1 MADKGLFAALE
12 RFLYARNAAVVGC
25 ADLGVLPAEN
35 RAGLPKGVCIGV
47 GLTPSIVAGI
57 AGGPTKAYGGEYD
70 RANALLQRLGEDC
83 AAYLRERGF
92 RAVSCEPTVEVRD
105 YKTLST
111 LLPHKTV
118 ATRAGIGW
126 IGKCA
131 LLVSKTHGSAVRYNT
146 VLTDAPLP
154 AGTPVL
160 EPSCGDC
167 SACVDACPAH
177 APSGRDWRPELQ
189 REDFFD
195 AFACRDA
202 SRRQARESGLD
213 HTICGICI
221 AACPFT
227 RRHLA
232 GSGCPVE

>member
-1 MADKGLFAALE
+1 MSDTGLFAALE
-12 RFLYARNAAVVGC
+12 RFLQARNAAVVGC
-25 ADLGVLPAEN
+25 ADLRIFPAEK
-35 RAGLPKGVCIGV
+35 RAGLPVGICIGV

-57 AGGPTKAYGGEYD
+57 ACGPTKAYCGEYD
-70 RANALLQRLGEDC
+70 RANALLRRLGEDC
-83 AAYLRERGF
+83 AVYLRERGF
-92 RAVSCEPTVEVRD
+92 RAACCQPTVAIRD

-111 LLPHKTV
+111 PLPHKTV
-118 ATRAGIGW
+118 ATRAGLGW

-154 AGTPVL
+154 VGIPVV

-167 SACVDACPAH
+167 TACVDACPAH

-202 SRRQARESGLD
+202 TRQQARKLGLD
-213 HTICGICI
+213 HNICGICI
-221 AACPFT
+221 AVCPFT
-227 RRHLA
+227 KRYLA
-232 GSGCPVE
+232 RSGCLVE